1 MLIITQCADITFT
14 ANAPKIDSAVC
25 TNTTGITAEYIG
37 AASHHEEE
45 AAASPSPSATGT
57 GTTPSQTPSAAAG
70 GFGGSAVSA
79 VVVGFAAIVM
89 SYLL

>member
-37 AASHHEEE
+37 AASHHGEE
-45 AAASPSPSATGT
+45 AAASPSATGT
-57 GTTPSQTPSAAAG
+57 GTTPTQTPSAAAG
-70 GFGGSAVSA
+70 GFGGSAVST
-79 VVVGFAAIVM
+79 VVVSFAAIVM